1 MSNLHLFV
9 GDHGDLD
16 GGVPQGVLSPRN
28 LQLVRQDDPLVPVL
42 PDGLTA
48 GCCCAVPLVRLA
60 HQAQRQLTR
69 SNLQLT
75 GRLLFTTVI
84 LITGR
89 SKCM

>member
-16 GGVPQGVLSPRN
+16 GGVPQGVLSPGN

-48 GCCCAVPLVRLA
+48 GGCCAVPLHVRLA

-84 LITGR
+84 LIAGG
-89 SKCM
+89 KCR